1 VHVVQLGSD
10 EKFEYQPNQPN
21 QYYMYLKHSRFPDGN
36 TVKPIVPNEKVGGH
50 TDCLAPHANRCF
62 TAIQGSYDCP
72 FGDGKT
78 FISTATL
85 RQHVYRE
92 HDRPAKVE
100 GYVVP
105 GVLLY

>member
-1 VHVVQLGSD
+1 MLIVVL
-10 EKFEYQPNQPN
+10 PP
-21 QYYMYLKHSRFPDGN
+21 
-36 TVKPIVPNEKVGGH
+36 
-50 TDCLAPHANRCF
+50 
-62 TAIQGSYDCP
+62 IQGSYDCP